1 MFHQGR
7 PHYRNDIAM
16 IRLPVPARNSQVV
29 QVVCLPM
36 AALSP
41 DMTKAG
47 IVVGW
52 GKTSN
57 EQSIANLTGV
67 YSEKQQKLEVINFFL
82 LQYKIKCN
90 NPQQIYKI
98 KYTAIS
104 TNMDVHCTMY

>member
-82 LQYKIKCN
+82 LQYKIKSTTN
-90 NPQQIYKI
+90 LQNQIYC
-98 KYTAIS
+98 YL
-104 TNMDVHCTMY
+104 DQHGCTLYNILK

>member
-1 MFHQGR
+1 MAAR
-7 PHYRNDIAM
+7 P
-16 IRLPVPARNSQVV
+16 SQVV
-29 QVVCLPM
+29 QVVCLPT

-67 YSEKQQKLEVINFFL
+67 YSEKQQKLQVKSIFFTS
-82 LQYKIKCN
+82 I
-90 NPQQIYKI
+90 
-98 KYTAIS
+98 
-104 TNMDVHCTMY
+104 